1 MKTEPLPLRVPGAS
15 AAGTHE
21 VRAPFDDALI
31 ARVEVGGP
39 ATVEQALANAAD
51 AFADRAQWLSAELRI
66 AILEKTAASM
76 RDEAEE
82 LALQAAREGGKP
94 LTDSRV
100 EVARA
105 IDGMK
110 SCVEHLRTQHGRE
123 VPMNLNAASA
133 GHLAVTRHYPVGPVV
148 AISAF
153 NHPLNLIVHQVA
165 PAVAVGCPFIVKPA
179 LETPLS
185 CLRFVNLLHE
195 AGLPA
200 AWGQALPLA
209 DNDLAEKL
217 ATDPR
222 VAFLSFIG
230 SAKVGWKLRSR
241 LAPGTRCAL
250 EHGGTAPAIV
260 AADADID
267 VIVPLLAKASFYHA
281 GQVCVSTQRIYAE
294 KRVARKLA
302 EQLAQTARELKIG
315 DPADEQIEVGPL
327 IRAREVGRVDEWV
340 RAAVAGGA
348 EKLCGGERVG
358 RQGYAGTVLF
368 NPPPDARVTREEIFG
383 PVVCVYPYEELD
395 EAIARA
401 NDSPFAFQAAVF
413 TNDLNTALRAYD
425 RLEAAAVMI
434 NQHTAF
440 RVDWMPFAGLKQ
452 SGHGIGGIPHT
463 MADMQVEKLLVLKS
477 PSLNRGN

>member
-1 MKTEPLPLRVPGAS
+1 MKTETLPLLVPGAD
-15 AAGTHE
+15 AAGSHE

-39 ATVEQALANAAD
+39 ASVEQALANAAHV
-51 AFADRAQWLSAELRI
+51 FADRAQWLTAERRI
-66 AILEKTAASM
+66 AILEKAAARM
-76 RDEAEE
+76 RDEAEG

-105 IDGMK
+105 LDGMK

-123 VPMNLNAASA
+123 VPMNLNAAST

-185 CLRFVNLLHE
+185 CLRFVHLLHE

-209 DNDLAEKL
+209 ENELAERL

-260 AADADID
+260 AADAELD

-294 KRVARKLA
+294 RSIARKLGEA
-302 EQLAQTARELKIG
+302 LAQSARALKIG
-315 DPADEQIEVGPL
+315 DPAEATTEVGPL
-327 IRAREVGRVDEWV
+327 IRAREVDRVDEWV
-340 RAAVAGGA
+340 REAVAGGA
-348 EKLCGGERVG
+348 EMLCGGERVG

-368 NPPPDARVTREEIFG
+368 NPPATARVTSEEIFG
-383 PVVCVYPYEELD
+383 PVVCVYPYDDLD
-395 EAIARA
+395 EALTRA

-413 TNDLNTALRAYD
+413 TQRLDVALRAYD
-425 RLEAAAVMI
+425 RLEAAAVMV

-452 SGHGIGGIPHT
+452 SGHGIGGIPYT
-463 MADMQVEKLLVLKS
+463 MGDMQVEKLLVLKS
-477 PSLNRGN
+477 PALNRGG